1 MNSELQILFITH
13 NSSEVILQAVEG
25 LYNNFPI
32 VIVDNAS
39 SDATIKIVK
48 EKFPLVEI
56 IALSNNLG
64 YGRASNVVLEKTT
77 LPFVLLLNP
86 DTITNRG
93 EIETLLEESKGLKN
107 CAISGPNLVEA
118 NKTKN
123 IKKVDWIVGCSM
135 LFNMALMKRVG
146 FFDEKI
152 FLYGEENDLCYRVK
166 KAGLDMFVI
175 ENSYIG
181 HLNQKSS
188 PQNNHYV
195 FLRKFHR
202 TYSSLYLKKKH
213 TSSFKAFRL
222 ALGGI
227 LKGAIALL
235 LKRGGKIEQGARI
248 SASWHFILGKGAF
261 DKKGRAYYT

>member
-1 MNSELQILFITH
+1 MNRELQILFITH
-13 NSSEVILQAVEG
+13 NSSEVILQAVES

-32 VIVDNAS
+32 IIVDNAS

-86 DTITNRG
+86 DTITNKN
-93 EIETLLEESKGLKN
+93 EIETLLHESKGLRN
-107 CAISGPNLVEA
+107 CAISGPNLIEA
-118 NKTKN
+118 NKTKT
-123 IKKVDWIVGCSM
+123 IKKADWIVGCSM
-135 LFNMALMKRVG
+135 LFNIKLMKKVG

-188 PQNNHYV
+188 PQNNHYI

-235 LKRGGKIEQGARI
+235 LKRGSKIEQRARI
-248 SASWHFILGKGAF
+248 LASWHFVLGRGAF
-261 DKKGRAYYT
+261 DAQDKAYYT

>member
-13 NSSEVILQAVEG
+13 NSSEVILQAIESI
-25 LYNNFPI
+25 YNNFPV

-39 SDATIKIVK
+39 SDATIAIVK

-64 YGRASNVVLEKTT
+64 YGRASNVVLEKTEY
-77 LPFVLLLNP
+77 PFVLLLNP
-86 DTITNRG
+86 DTITNKN
-93 EIETLLEESKGLKN
+93 EIETLLNESKRLKN

-135 LFNMALMKRVG
+135 LFNIELMKKVG

-152 FLYGEENDLCYRVK
+152 FLYAEENDLCYRVK
-166 KAGLDMFVI
+166 KVGLDMFVI

-213 TSSFKAFRL
+213 KSSFKAIRL
-222 ALGGI
+222 ALAGT

-235 LKRGGKIEQGARI
+235 LKRGSKIEQRARI
-248 SASWHFILGKGAF
+248 LASWHFVLRKGAF
-261 DKKGRAYYT
+261 DAQDKAYYT